1 MSVQPIVESLQRMI
15 KLHDSLL
22 TLSKEKTESLKS
34 GETDKLQSLM
44 LQERKHVQA
53 INQVEKQRQQ
63 EVEAWAIQAGLRPE
77 EATVSVILDHL
88 EDEQEKIDL
97 ENRFLKLTNVLY
109 DLKQQE
115 NLNQDL
121 TRQSLQFIQMSIDM
135 MDPSL
140 KNMNYGNAKIQQQ
153 ASQSSKRS
161 LFDSKA

>member
-1 MSVQPIVESLQRMI
+1 MSVQPVVESLQRLI
-15 KLHDSLL
+15 KLHESLL
-22 TLSKEKTESLKS
+22 TLSKEKTETLKD
-34 GETDKLQSLM
+34 GDTDKLQTLM

-63 EVEAWAIQAGLRPE
+63 EVGAWASNAGIDPE
-77 EATVSVILDHL
+77 AATVSVILENL
-88 EDEQEKIDL
+88 EDKQEKIDL
-97 ENRFLKLTNVLY
+97 ESRFLKLTNVLY

-121 TRQSLQFIQMSIDM
+121 TKQSLQFIQMSIDM

-140 KNMNYGNAKIQQQ
+140 KNMNYGNTKSQQQ
-153 ASQSSKRS
+153 PQSSKRS